1 MAKNPAASAPRDKG
15 KRAELIRI
23 GVEIFTE
30 KGFHNTPLDEVVKAA
45 GVPKGSFYYY
55 FENKETYTLAV
66 IEGYADYFAHKLDR
80 ILTDSSIQPLDRIKA
95 FTLDATA
102 GMARF
107 DYKRGCLIGNLG
119 QELAALDDKFRLAL
133 LSVLTDWRQRIQA
146 CLDEA
151 KVTGHLRADANSEAL
166 ARYFWI
172 AWEGAVL
179 CSKLEK
185 SSAPLDDASNAFIEH
200 LKHLQPIKPENATS

>member
-1 MAKNPAASAPRDKG
+1 MAKTTVAPAPRDKG

-23 GVEIFTE
+23 GVAIFTE

-66 IEGYADYFAHKLDR
+66 IDSYADYFAGKLDR
-80 ILTDSSIQPLDRIKA
+80 ILLDPSLPPLERIKA
-95 FTLDATA
+95 FTADASG
-102 GMARF
+102 GMKRF

-119 QELAALDDKFRLAL
+119 QELAALDDKFRIAL
-133 LSVLTDWRQRIQA
+133 LNVLTNWRERIQA

-151 KVTGHLRADANSEAL
+151 KVTGDLRADVNTEAL

-185 SSAPLDDASNAFIEH
+185 SRVPLDDASNAFMEH
-200 LKHLQPIKPENATS
+200 LKHLQPR